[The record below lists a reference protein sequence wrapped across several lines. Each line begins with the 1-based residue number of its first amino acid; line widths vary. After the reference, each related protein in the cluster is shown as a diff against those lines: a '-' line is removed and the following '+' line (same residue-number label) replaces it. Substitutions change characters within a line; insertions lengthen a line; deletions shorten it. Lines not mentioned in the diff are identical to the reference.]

1 MDILK
6 GGNELEALKLAWDS
20 RQLMD
25 LERYCPAP
33 SARAP
38 PKVHEHEQEQQR
50 QQQQKLYSR
59 DENAEFQEDTS

>member
-6 GGNELEALKLAWDS
+6 GGDELEVLKLAWDS

-25 LERYCPAP
+25 LEWYCPAP

-38 PKVHEHEQEQQR
+38 PKVHEHEQEQAAATTTEAIFQR
-50 QQQQKLYSR
+50 
-59 DENAEFQEDTS
+59 

>member
-1 MDILK
+1 
-6 GGNELEALKLAWDS
+6 
-20 RQLMD
+20 MD
-25 LERYCPAP
+25 LERYCSAP

-38 PKVHEHEQEQQR
+38 PKLHEHEYEQQR